1 MKGGVMGKAL
11 IAVALAAGLWAMP
24 AAAQKGDPARMVD
37 IAHPEEVVKLLQG
50 EGYKAELKKHED
62 SGDPY
67 IGSAANG
74 SPFTIE
80 FYDCGT
86 AKGCTSMQFFSW
98 YKKKP
103 WYDAGLA
110 NRWNAKKRFLRIVID
125 KDGDLSTWMDVTTI
139 GKVSYANFADTV
151 DWWSSMTGDL
161 FTFLDEEEKA
171 AGGKK

>member
-1 MKGGVMGKAL
+1 MRGML
-11 IAVALAAGLWAMP
+11 IAAALAAGLSAAPAM
-24 AAAQKGDPARMVD
+24 AQKGDTARLVD
-37 IAHPEEVVKLLQG
+37 ISRPEEVVKLLQS

-80 FYDCGT
+80 FYDCSA

-103 WYDAGLA
+103 WYDVAMA

-139 GKVSYANFADTV
+139 GKVSYANFADTI

-161 FTFLDEEEKA
+161 FTFMDDEEKA
-171 AGGKK
+171 FTEKK

>member
-1 MKGGVMGKAL
+1 MRGML
-11 IAVALAAGLWAMP
+11 IAAALAAGLWAMP
-24 AAAQKGDPARMVD
+24 AAAQKGDPARLVD
-37 IAHPEEVVKLLQG
+37 ISRPEEVAKLLQS
-50 EGYKAELKKHED
+50 EGYKAELKKRED

-67 IGSAANG
+67 IQSAANG

-80 FYDCGT
+80 FYDCSP

-103 WYDAGLA
+103 WYSVEMA

-125 KDGDLSTWMDVTTI
+125 KDGDLSTWMDVTSI
-139 GKVSYANFADTV
+139 GKTTYANFADTI

-161 FTFLDEEEKA
+161 FTFMDDEEGA
-171 AGGKK
+171 FTQKK

>member
-1 MKGGVMGKAL
+1 MRGML
-11 IAVALAAGLWAMP
+11 IAATLAAGLWAAP
-24 AAAQKGDPARMVD
+24 AMAQKGDLARLVD
-37 IAHPEEVVKLLQG
+37 ISQPAEVVKLLQG

-62 SGDPY
+62 SGDPF
-67 IGSAANG
+67 ISSAANG

-80 FYDCGT
+80 FYDCKS

-103 WYDAGLA
+103 YFSVEMA

-125 KDGDLSTWMDVTTI
+125 KDGDLSTWMDITSI
-139 GKVSYANFADTV
+139 GKTTYANFADTI

-161 FTFLDEEEKA
+161 FTFMDEEEGA
-171 AGGKK
+171 FTQKK